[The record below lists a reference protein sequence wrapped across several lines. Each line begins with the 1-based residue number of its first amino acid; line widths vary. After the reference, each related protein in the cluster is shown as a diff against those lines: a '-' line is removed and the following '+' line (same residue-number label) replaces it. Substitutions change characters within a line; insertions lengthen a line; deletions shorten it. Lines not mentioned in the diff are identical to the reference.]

1 MADLRAETAGE
12 GESSRDADAL
22 VIIKKI
28 KNEYAEMK
36 ELAKTAGESQ
46 VGAAERAQ
54 LAAVKLGIELD
65 KNNKKHDKREGTIEQ
80 AEERVRAASAKFY
93 LAMDKLRDEASPLS
107 KEDARGNEIDRI
119 FDEELASYKKML
131 TSKGEFR
138 AADYQLAVKTAETLK
153 EYYKSNDSELLRSH
167 NNFFDAIKAGYI
179 ELKRE
184 AQGLGDVIADSMKGA
199 MEAAADAVAEFA
211 VTGKLD
217 FKSFTASVLADM
229 SRMIVKQQAL
239 AFMNRAV
246 KAVTNYFSG
255 TGSNLSQGTATPAI
269 LNASTYSAKG
279 NVFSG
284 AGISA
289 YSNTI
294 VDKPTMFGKGG
305 NLMGEAGPEAI
316 LPLTRLPGGNLGVE
330 SSGSS
335 GGGLTI
341 VNNINVDKGAGG
353 ADSEKEAFANRIAR
367 AVDQQVV
374 ETLAREKRYGG
385 VLY

>member
-1 MADLRAETAGE
+1 
-12 GESSRDADAL
+12 
-22 VIIKKI
+22 
-28 KNEYAEMK
+28 
-36 ELAKTAGESQ
+36 
-46 VGAAERAQ
+46 
-54 LAAVKLGIELD
+54 
-65 KNNKKHDKREGTIEQ
+65 
-80 AEERVRAASAKFY
+80 
-93 LAMDKLRDEASPLS
+93 
-107 KEDARGNEIDRI
+107 
-119 FDEELASYKKML
+119 
-131 TSKGEFR
+131 
-138 AADYQLAVKTAETLK
+138 
-153 EYYKSNDSELLRSH
+153 
-167 NNFFDAIKAGYI
+167 
-179 ELKRE
+179 
-184 AQGLGDVIADSMKGA
+184 
-199 MEAAADAVAEFA
+199 
-211 VTGKLD
+211 
-217 FKSFTASVLADM
+217 M

-239 AFMNRAV
+239 AFMNMAV

-255 TGSNLSQGTATPAI
+255 TGNTGGSAAAASSSNLSQGTATPAI

-353 ADSEKEAFANRIAR
+353 SDSEKEAFANRIAR